1 MQADVQEE
9 FITRLLNKAIFI
21 DIFEDSR
28 DTLVNI
34 QREDNFLDEI
44 EKVVIDGVE
53 NTTFEV
59 MELRKNSLKN
69 QAKHNLFR
77 TMNEINYKYDTDF
90 KLDPNFTK
98 DLTAFYLY
106 LDSQTG
112 NVKDIIRIFDPSEIK
127 KNGFKYIKNTAS
139 VDILKMIDALTV
151 KSKSFIN

>member
-1 MQADVQEE
+1 MQANVQEE

-34 QREDNFLDEI
+34 KREDNFLDEI

-112 NVKDIIRIFDPSEIK
+112 NIKDIIRIFDPSEIK

>member
-1 MQADVQEE
+1 MQVDIQEE

-34 QREDNFLDEI
+34 PREDKYLDEI
-44 EKVVIDGVE
+44 ETVVIDGIE

-77 TMNEINYKYDTDF
+77 TINELNNKYDTDF

-106 LDSQTG
+106 LDKQTG
-112 NVKDIIRIFDPSEIK
+112 NIKDIIRIFDPSEVK
-127 KNGFKYIKNTAS
+127 K
-139 VDILKMIDALTV
+139 MALN
-151 KSKSFIN
+151 I

>member
-1 MQADVQEE
+1 MQVDVQEE

-28 DTLVNI
+28 ETLVNI
-34 QREDNFLDEI
+34 PREDNFLDEI

-77 TMNEINYKYDTDF
+77 TMNEINYKYDTVF

-106 LDSQTG
+106 LDTQTG